1 MKLVVCPNIYTDKE
15 TGQVKQGVAVYIVE
29 SSRHL
34 YIRVKSVFK
43 ADSRTLL
50 AAAENVNEFDDVLRA
65 AGLEPREKAPAK
77 K

>member
-1 MKLVVCPNIYTDKE
+1 MKLVVCPNVYTEKE

-29 SSRHL
+29 PSRHL

-50 AAAENVNEFDDVLRA
+50 AAAENVNVFDDVLRA